1 MKKPYQIES
10 QRAVK
15 RLEEMA
21 AEGNPAVQLVLPMA
35 EMLGWL
41 RQGVGELIRQAGV
54 QIIGLMMEEE
64 VRELVGERSRPQLE
78 RKANRW
84 GRERGFC
91 VVMGQKVPIERPRVR
106 STNAGTEGD
115 REVRLG
121 SYELFHRGE
130 PLTETVWEKL
140 MLGLSTRKYGQ
151 AVRQFTEAYGLEKS
165 AVSEHFIEA
174 SRAKLKKLM
183 ERRLDKLRFCA
194 LLIDATPFEGQQM
207 VAALGIGQDGRKT
220 ILGLRQGATENAT
233 VVGELLGD
241 LAERGF
247 DFTATRLYVLDGGK
261 ALSAAVKTHAGESA
275 LIQRCQVHKRRNVL
289 DHLSED
295 HKSLVAQKLNAA
307 YATEDYDA
315 AKLAL
320 NKLHREL
327 MHLNPSAAR
336 SLAEGMEET
345 LTVHKLQVPPLLR
358 QTLASTNVIESAF
371 SVVEKVCANVKRWH
385 PGDQRERWVG
395 SGLLV
400 AEKQFRR
407 VKGHKLIPLLL
418 RQLEM
423 LTPPKIAVVKRR
435 KAS

>member
-21 AEGNPAVQLVLPMA
+21 AEANPSVQMVLPMA
-35 EMLGWL
+35 EIVGWL

-54 QIIGLMMEEE
+54 QIIGLVMEEE
-64 VRELVGERSRPQLE
+64 VRELVGERNQPQAD

-84 GRERGFC
+84 GRERGYC

-106 STNAGTEGD
+106 SSED

-121 SYELFHRGE
+121 TYELFHRGE

-174 SRAKLKKLM
+174 SRAKLKQLM
-183 ERRLDKLRFCA
+183 ERRLEKLQFCA
-194 LLIDATPFEGQQM
+194 LMIDATPFEGQQM
-207 VAALGIGQDGRKT
+207 VAAMGIGQDGRKT
-220 ILGLRQGATENAT
+220 ILGIRQGATENAT
-233 VVGELLGD
+233 VVSELLGD
-241 LAERGF
+241 LADRGL

-261 ALSAAVKTHAGESA
+261 ALSAAVKRHAGESA

-289 DHLSED
+289 DHLPED
-295 HKSLVAQKLNAA
+295 QKSLVAQKLNAA
-307 YATEDYDA
+307 YALEGYET
-315 AKLAL
+315 AKSAL
-320 NKLHREL
+320 HKLHREL
-327 MHLNPSAAR
+327 MEVNPSAAR
-336 SLAEGMEET
+336 SLAEGLEET
-345 LTVHKLQVPPLLR
+345 LTVHRLEVPPRLR
-358 QTLASTNVIESAF
+358 LTLASTNVIESAF
-371 SVVEKVCANVKRWH
+371 AIVEKVCANVKRWH
-385 PGDQRERWVG
+385 DGDQRERWVG

-418 RQLEM
+418 RQMEM
-423 LTPPKIAVVKRR
+423 MTPSKIAVVKRK

>member
-1 MKKPYQIES
+1 MKKPYQIEA

-21 AEGNPAVQLVLPMA
+21 ADGNPAVQMMLPMA
-35 EMLGWL
+35 EALGWL
-41 RQGVGELIRQAGV
+41 KQGVGELIRQAGV
-54 QIIGLMMEEE
+54 QLIALVMEEE
-64 VRELVGERSRPQLE
+64 VRELVGERHQPQPE
-78 RKANRW
+78 RKVNRW
-84 GRERGFC
+84 GREKGFC
-91 VVMGQKVPIERPRVR
+91 VVMGQKLPIERPRVR
-106 STNAGTEGD
+106 STED

-121 SYELFHRGE
+121 TYELFHRGE

-174 SRAKLKKLM
+174 SRAKLKQLM
-183 ERRLDKLRFCA
+183 ERRLDKMEFCA

-207 VAALGIGQDGRKT
+207 VAALGINKDGRKA

-241 LAERGF
+241 LAERGL

-261 ALSAAVKTHAGESA
+261 ALTAAVKTHAGESA

-289 DHLSED
+289 DHLPED
-295 HKSLVAQKLNAA
+295 QRPLVAQKLNAA
-307 YATEDYDA
+307 YAMEDYDA

-327 MHLNPSAAR
+327 MDFNPSAAR

-345 LTVHKLQVPPLLR
+345 LTVHKLQVPPQLR

-371 SVVEKVCANVKRWH
+371 SVVERVCVNVKRWH

-395 SGLLV
+395 SGLLI

-407 VKGHKLIPLLL
+407 VRGHKFIPQLL
-418 RQLEM
+418 RQLEIFV
-423 LTPPKIAVVKRR
+423 PSKIAVVKRR

>member
-10 QRAVK
+10 QRAVR

-21 AEGNPAVQLVLPMA
+21 AEGDPAVQMVLPMA
-35 EMLGWL
+35 EMVGWL
-41 RQGVGELIRQAGV
+41 RQGVGELIRQAGLQLV
-54 QIIGLMMEEE
+54 GLLMEEE
-64 VRELVGERSRPQLE
+64 VRELVGERSQQQTE

-84 GRERGFC
+84 GKERGFC
-91 VVMGQKVPIERPRVR
+91 VVMGQKVPIQRPRVR
-106 STNAGTEGD
+106 TTED
-115 REVRLG
+115 QEVRLG

-174 SRAKLKKLM
+174 SRAKLKQLM
-183 ERRLDKLRFCA
+183 ERRLDKMGFCA

-220 ILGLRQGATENAT
+220 ILGIRQGATENAT
-233 VVGELLGD
+233 VVSELLGD
-241 LAERGF
+241 LAQRGF
-247 DFTATRLYVLDGGK
+247 DFTETRLYVLDGGK
-261 ALSAAVKTHAGESA
+261 ALHAAVKRHAGESA
-275 LIQRCQVHKRRNVL
+275 PIQRCQVHKRRNVL
-289 DHLSED
+289 DHLPD
-295 HKSLVAQKLNAA
+295 DQKPLVATKLNAA
-307 YATEDYDA
+307 YAMESYEA
-315 AKLAL
+315 AKQAL
-320 NKLHREL
+320 NGLHREL
-327 MHLNPSAAR
+327 MDFNPSAAR
-336 SLAEGMEET
+336 SLAEGLEET
-345 LTVHKLQVPPLLR
+345 LTVHRLHVPPQLR
-358 QTLASTNVIESAF
+358 RTLASTNVIESAF
-371 SVVEKVCANVKRWH
+371 SIVEKVCANVKRWH

-423 LTPPKIAVVKRR
+423 LTPSKIAVVKRR